1 MIAERLLRWMIIK
14 EKNTSFVA
22 LGSVEQGKL
31 VEAANRMF
39 ASLNEEPLQ

>member
-14 EKNTSFVA
+14 EKNTSIVA